1 MVADIPLTSY
11 PGTWFTLNYMRSSE
25 VAAEAGVN
33 VQTLRYY
40 ERIGLLAEPGRQA
53 SGYRSYGPEAVR
65 VVRFVKRAQCLG
77 FSLGEVESLL
87 ELASGGPA
95 SCDTARAMAEEK
107 VTQLEAKVAALVA
120 MRESLL
126 QLIATCSRPRRDR
139 ECPLLHALEDAP
151 GEICAGEPARGRP

>member
-1 MVADIPLTSY
+1 LTLY
-11 PGTWFTLNYMRSSE
+11 VGTGFTLNCMRSSE

-77 FSLGEVESLL
+77 FSLEEVESLL
-87 ELASGGPA
+87 ELAGGGPA

-126 QLIATCSRPRRDR
+126 RLVATCGRPRRDR
-139 ECPLLHALEDAP
+139 ECPLLHALEDVP
-151 GEICAGEPARGRP
+151 GEICPGEPARGRR